1 MGMTIYVLIGPSSNA
16 ASWECHYCPV
26 LVKLGGCGSLRHKIC
41 LAIFITR
48 LAWAGHCMFCVRR
61 CSQCFQSRHPASFI
75 PRPSVATPSAH
86 QMGGSK
92 PALVNLVDGACRRHG
107 CLEDGVGGGG
117 RAGHGGRRRG
127 GQATTGNCCR
137 HLTGWASWWRGNG

>member
-1 MGMTIYVLIGPSSNA
+1 MTIYVLIGPSSNP
-16 ASWECHYCPV
+16 SWECDYCPV
-26 LVKLGGCGSLRHKIC
+26 VVKLGGCGSLRHKIC
-41 LAIFITR
+41 LAIIVIR
-48 LAWAGHCMFCVRR
+48 LAWAGHCSCSVSDIVAR
-61 CSQCFQSRHPASFI
+61 CSQSRHPPSFI

-107 CLEDGVGGGG
+107 CLENGVGGGG
-117 RAGHGGRRRG
+117 RAGHGGRRRV
-127 GQATTGNCCR
+127 GQATTGKDCR